1 MPPAGGDEREHD
13 AKAADDKD
21 AKTLSPQTPQ
31 GAEGFAAP
39 APTDTPQSE
48 RYELGPLLGSGGM
61 GKVYKAFDRKLK
73 RSVALKFL
81 RAADA
86 QLETRFL
93 QEAQAQAR
101 VEHAFVCRVYE
112 VGRIGELPYIAMQ
125 FIDGQTLREAAKT
138 MTVAGKVAVLRDVA
152 EAVHAA
158 HGLGL
163 IHRDIKPANILIG
176 KAPGSPPFICD
187 FGLARD
193 LAQPGT
199 TQQGALLGTP
209 QYMAPEQ
216 ARGEHDQIDARTDVY
231 GLGATLYEA
240 LTGRPPFEGKSN
252 LQTLYKMMHE
262 EPAPPRQLAP
272 SLPVDLESVVL
283 KCLEKEPARR
293 YPTARALAEDL
304 QRTLDGEP
312 VQARRVSPPARALRW
327 VQRNKALSAALLAL
341 LLVGLAPFALPLLER
356 GGHVI
361 VAVADFDN
369 LTGERD
375 LDGLSGMLITSLEQS
390 QRLTVLT
397 RSRMFDLLQQLGKP
411 DGTRIDEALGREV
424 AQSAG
429 AQALV
434 LSTVRKFDALYV
446 VELRVLDPR
455 TGETVVA
462 LKEQGTGKASVPR
475 LIDQLSSRA
484 RRSLKEPGALAAAP
498 VADVTT
504 RDLQAYEHYFKGDAL
519 IDRLHFTAAVEEYR
533 AALAIDP
540 SFALASYRLA
550 YSLMWLH
557 DAARAREA
565 IDRALSQP
573 LRLPEKERLMA
584 RGVSASLYS
593 HGREAYAAYLECA
606 NRFPSEKECV
616 FMVGDVIFHGGYFAP
631 AIDFF
636 HKALKLDPTMER
648 AWQHLLW
655 ADQLLAK
662 DELPLDARQYVAR
675 TGTPEAYGQ
684 LGRALAARGQL
695 QEAAATLE
703 TARTLFPH
711 SPVPAESAGA
721 LAAFRFDIDAAVR
734 ELKPLAADPSLSPH
748 QRAGAGIT
756 LGGALTQGGRIRE
769 AIQAYGDAARDARS
783 GGDGELEAVAI
794 AQEALNRFLY
804 LRDAAGA
811 RKLMADAFAR
821 GVPETWFGF
830 VYPLLGDLDKYASVL
845 KSSGDPLVEAS
856 VAAFTARVKGD
867 DLAAAVGLEALAGKS
882 PYQDFLSYV
891 LSDCYA
897 QAHDD
902 ARAILTLK
910 RAQALFPSVIAPG
923 PGFASALRARSDH
936 ELGRLYERTQQP
948 GLALEATQRF
958 LRAWDKA
965 DKDLPEL
972 KEARARAERL
982 SPTGKIEL
990 R

>member
-1 MPPAGGDEREHD
+1 MPRLVGDQRDPDD
-13 AKAADDKD
+13 AAADKD
-21 AKTLSPQTPQ
+21 APTLSPRT
-31 GAEGFAAP
+31 P
-39 APTDTPQSE
+39 APSEASEPGAPPQSE
-48 RYELGPLLGSGGM
+48 RYEIGPLLGTGGM

-112 VGRIGELPYIAMQ
+112 AGRIGELPYIAMQ
-125 FIDGQTLREAAKT
+125 YIDGQTLREAAKE
-138 MTVAGKVAVLRDVA
+138 MTVAEKVAVLRDVA

-158 HGLGL
+158 HDLGL

-176 KAPGSPPFICD
+176 KAPGSPPSICD

-193 LAQPGT
+193 LAQPGNT
-199 TQQGALLGTP
+199 LQGALLGTP

-216 ARGEHDQIDARTDVY
+216 ARGEHDKIDARTDVY

-240 LTGRPPFEGKSN
+240 LTGRPPFEGTSN

-262 EPAPPRQLAP
+262 EPASPRRHVP

-283 KCLEKEPARR
+283 KCLEKEPSRR

-312 VQARRVSPPARALRW
+312 VQARRASALEQALRG
-327 VQRNKALSAALLAL
+327 VRRNKALSAALLAL
-341 LLVGLAPFALPLLER
+341 LLVGLAPFALPLLDR
-356 GGHVI
+356 GGHVV

-369 LTGERD
+369 QTGERD

-390 QRLTVLT
+390 KRLTVLT

-424 AQSAG
+424 AQKAG

-434 LSTVRKFDALYV
+434 LSTIRKFDALYV

-455 TGETVVA
+455 TSETVVA
-462 LKEQGTGKASVPR
+462 LKEQGTGKGSLPR
-475 LIDQLSSRA
+475 MIDQLSSQA
-484 RRSLKEPGALAAAP
+484 RRSLKEPGALPAAP

-504 RDLQAYEHYFKGDAL
+504 RDLQAYEHYFKGDRL
-519 IDRLHFTAAVEEYR
+519 IDGLHFTAAAEEYR

-550 YSLMWLH
+550 YSLMWLY
-557 DAARAREA
+557 DAPRAREA
-565 IDRALSQP
+565 IDRALAQP

-584 RGVSASLYS
+584 RGVSASMNGR
-593 HGREAYAAYLECA
+593 GREAYEAYLECET
-606 NRFPSEKECV
+606 RFPSEKECV
-616 FMVGDVIFHGGYFAP
+616 FMVGDVVFHGG
-631 AIDFF
+631 DFSYGLDHF
-636 HKALKLDPTMER
+636 RKALALDPTMER
-648 AWQHLLW
+648 AWQHVLW
-655 ADQLLAK
+655 ADQLLSK
-662 DELPLDARQYVAR
+662 DELTRDARQYVAR
-675 TGTPEAYGQ
+675 SGTPEAYGQ
-684 LGRALAARGQL
+684 LGRALAARGQV
-695 QEAAATLE
+695 QEAAATFE

-721 LAAFRFDIDAAVR
+721 LAAWRFEIDAAAR
-734 ELKPLAADPSLSPH
+734 ELRPLAADASLSAH
-748 QRAGAGIT
+748 ERAGAGIT

-769 AIQAYGDAARDARS
+769 AIQAYGDAAREART
-783 GGDGELEAVAI
+783 GGDGELEAIAI
-794 AQEALNRFLY
+794 AGEALDRFLF
-804 LRDAAGA
+804 LSDAAGA
-811 RKLMADAFAR
+811 RKLLADAGAR

-830 VYPLLGDLDKYASVL
+830 VYPLLGDLDQYGRVL
-845 KSSGDPLVEAS
+845 KSSGDPLAEPS
-856 VAAFTARVKGD
+856 VAAFTARAKGD
-867 DLAAAVGLEALAGKS
+867 YAAAAVAIEALTGRS
-882 PYQDFLSYV
+882 PYQDYLFYV
-891 LSDCYA
+891 LSDCHA

-902 ARAILTLK
+902 ARAIEKLK
-910 RAQALFPSVIAPG
+910 RAQAFFPSVTAPG
-923 PGFASALRARSDH
+923 PGFAGVFRARSDY

-948 GLALEATQRF
+948 ALALESTRRF

-965 DKDLPEL
+965 DADLPAL
-972 KEARARAERL
+972 QDARARAERL